1 MKTTI
6 DMQNSI
12 KGTKIALGGILFLSL
27 LSGAGYSQN
36 NNVCTINA
44 DNKGNFTSM
53 IVSNPLTS
61 LGIEKS
67 FFFEVDNI
75 GIPVK
80 GTVSSLNGAD
90 RELKTPEELI
100 LMWAQFGG
108 PRAFWD
114 YNAKQGKIPIPFTG
128 NRRGFSFVTARIL
141 SVS

>member
-75 GIPVK
+75 GIPV
-80 GTVSSLNGAD
+80 
-90 RELKTPEELI
+90 
-100 LMWAQFGG
+100 
-108 PRAFWD
+108 
-114 YNAKQGKIPIPFTG
+114 
-128 NRRGFSFVTARIL
+128 
-141 SVS
+141 